1 MARGRMRQERIASL
15 REWSAKLS
23 QPSVEL
29 KMQGDHVIVQQD
41 GELIASG
48 FLVSAPLLDK
58 RWSPPA
64 SGRPRTLPYRRGDG
78 D

>member
-1 MARGRMRQERIASL
+1 MARGRMRQEPIASL
-15 REWSAKLS
+15 GEWSAKLS

-48 FLVSAPLLDK
+48 FLVSAPSLDK
-58 RWSPPA
+58 RWSPP
-64 SGRPRTLPYRRGDG
+64 SSRRPGTLL
-78 D
+78 

>member
-29 KMQGDHVIVQQD
+29 TMQGDHVIVQQD
-41 GELIASG
+41 GKLIASG
-48 FLVSAPLLDK
+48 FLVSAPPLDK
-58 RWSPPA
+58 RWSPPS